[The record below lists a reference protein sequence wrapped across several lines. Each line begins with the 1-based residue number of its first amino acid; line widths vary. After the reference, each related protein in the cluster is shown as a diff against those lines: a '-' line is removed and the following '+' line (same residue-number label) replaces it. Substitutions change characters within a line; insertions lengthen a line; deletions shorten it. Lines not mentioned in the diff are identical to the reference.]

1 MELLSHKK
9 ITADFCK
16 DMLNTFFQQSNF
28 LQKSVYNPKKPLL
41 KVGEDGCFWTVGKAM
56 LLGGNSY
63 VITLQ
68 KLCYYVIITMTS

>member
-1 MELLSHKK
+1 MVKVGLKK
-9 ITADFCK
+9 
-16 DMLNTFFQQSNF
+16 TFFQQSNL
-28 LQKSVYNPKKPLL
+28 LQESVYHPKKPLQ
-41 KVGEDGCFWTVGKAM
+41 KVGEDCCFLTVGKAM